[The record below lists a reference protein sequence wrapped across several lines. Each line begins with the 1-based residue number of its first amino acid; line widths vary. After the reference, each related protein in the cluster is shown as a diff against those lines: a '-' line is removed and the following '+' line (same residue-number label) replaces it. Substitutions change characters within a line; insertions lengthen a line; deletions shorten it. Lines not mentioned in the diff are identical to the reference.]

1 MNETETS
8 RRTRTTKATD
18 LELYGHHVQRGR
30 AGKDGGVGLQK
41 ASQCRATVPE
51 EQRVPG
57 QEAGAEV
64 RLTHQHRDLEKKK
77 IIILYCGML
86 IFQFFNFTFYH
97 SASHLT
103 TIEWTLQ

>member
-1 MNETETS
+1 MKYK
-8 RRTRTTKATD
+8 RDGTTKATD

-30 AGKDGGVGLQK
+30 AGQDGGVGLQK

-64 RLTHQHRDLEKKK
+64 RLTHQHGDLGGVNHHTVLWYVDFS
-77 IIILYCGML
+77 IL
-86 IFQFFNFTFYH
+86 H
-97 SASHLT
+97 STTPSH
-103 TIEWTLQ
+103 TLLS

>member
-1 MNETETS
+1 MKYK
-8 RRTRTTKATD
+8 RDRTTKATD

-30 AGKDGGVGLQK
+30 AGQDGGIGLQK
-41 ASQCRATVPE
+41 ASQCRAAVPE

-64 RLTHQHRDLEKKK
+64 RLTHQHGDLGKKKK

-86 IFQFFNFTFYH
+86 IFQF
-97 SASHLT
+97 
-103 TIEWTLQ
+103 